1 MLKGELRV
9 LVISYRVCILAA
21 DVSPVDVI
29 SHIPILCEKKGV
41 PYMYVRSRME
51 LGIAAQTKRPTSVVL
66 LQMPKDKEL
75 IEKFEEV
82 KEKVV
87 EKNKHF

>member
-1 MLKGELRV
+1 
-9 LVISYRVCILAA
+9 LAA

-66 LQMPKDKEL
+66 LTEPKKDKEL
-75 IEKFEEV
+75 LQKYEELREKIV
-82 KEKVV
+82 DR
-87 EKNKHF
+87 NKYF